1 MQSGYYDVAGGMVTQ
16 FNRLD
21 MISQNLANVR
31 TGGYKQ
37 KNAIFGDYLRLAQ
50 ERRDDLPL
58 PNQTR
63 EAARFVNRTVNRVPR
78 MVEEYTDFSMGPM
91 KRTDNPLDLALSQK
105 NLFFAV
111 ETPSG
116 IRLTR
121 NGAFNLNEKGELVT
135 KEGYKVLSSSYFKN
149 GQGVTIPETALKV
162 TVDRDGKV
170 EILEQTAMDAPQQS
184 DELMIVSVDNP
195 QDLKAEGDNL
205 FVMPGKDLAKEM
217 RPVQS
222 SGAVRQFTLEMSNVN
237 PVSQMTELIETNRLV
252 EMYQKVMRAQMDD
265 MNQDAINKLAS
276 LKA

>member
-1 MQSGYYDVAGGMVTQ
+1 MQSGYYDVTGGMVTQ

-31 TGGYKQ
+31 TDGYKQ

-50 ERRDDLPL
+50 DSRDELPL
-58 PNQTR
+58 ANQTR

-91 KRTDNPLDLALSQK
+91 ERTDNPLDLALSQE

-135 KEGYKVLSSSYFKN
+135 KEGYKVLSSSYFKS

-205 FVMPGKDLAKEM
+205 FAMPGKDLAKEM
-217 RPVQS
+217 RPVQN
-222 SGAVRQFTLEMSNVN
+222 SGAVRQFTLEKSNVN
-237 PVSQMTELIETNRLV
+237 PVMEMTELIETNRLV
-252 EMYQKVMRAQMDD
+252 EMYQKVMRTQMDD

>member
-195 QDLKAEGDNL
+195 QDLKAEGENL

>member
-50 ERRDDLPL
+50 ERRDELPL

-184 DELMIVSVDNP
+184 DALMIVSVDNP